1 MDEHIADAITQLLED
16 GTPVTAA
23 NIQQF
28 LAEEGVD
35 IKYQDIVDGVLDS
48 DNWYR
53 WSTSWLTV
61 NTGNSCCVF
70 WMADTTKSRF
80 PKKVV

>member
-53 WSTSWLTV
+53 WSTS
-61 NTGNSCCVF
+61 
-70 WMADTTKSRF
+70 
-80 PKKVV
+80 